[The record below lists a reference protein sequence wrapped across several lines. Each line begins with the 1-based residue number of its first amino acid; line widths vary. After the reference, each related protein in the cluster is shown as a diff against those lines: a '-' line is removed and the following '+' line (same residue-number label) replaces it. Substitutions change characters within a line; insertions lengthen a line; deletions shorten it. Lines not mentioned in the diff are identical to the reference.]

1 MEFNR
6 LNRTAL
12 LVGAALVMGVPPA
25 ALAQNALEEVIVT
38 ATRRAEALTDAP
50 ISVTAITGDELQQ
63 RGVLD
68 SLGLGDAVPNLTI
81 GTEGARDATY
91 IAIRGVSQ
99 NERRNTDDAT
109 TPMFM
114 DGANIPRMSGVA
126 AYFYDVERIEV
137 LRGPQGTLYGRNSTT
152 GVVNVITNKPNFDGY
167 SGNLELGLGDYS
179 TTNAQGAFNLPVSD
193 SFAARLAFTYQKHD
207 GYLDNGPLVEDLND
221 ADDLGVRAH
230 LLWNI
235 GDATSL
241 LFTADYYN
249 KDAIGNNAVGVRC
262 PSDVPQCNVG
272 LGITGDPG
280 DIPLLPQ
287 AFRPPGEQQSFR
299 DNSDTNFK
307 FELTSS
313 FDTFD
318 LTALVASREHKRN
331 YNTGSWT
338 NEYLNGIPI
347 DGGVRET
354 TMSESINAELRLTS
368 NSDGALQ
375 WIAGLYY
382 LDEEINGNFQFQP
395 VYAASPFIGNHLN
408 VNFIDRDLSIE
419 SQAVF
424 GNLSYD
430 LSDVVTFRA
439 GVRYT
444 DDEKDKGGIAS
455 DPSAGSYFRVWITE
469 TGQIFGPPYRAQ
481 VANPSWSETT
491 YDVGL
496 DFAAGDNSMF
506 YVKFSTGYKAGG
518 FNRGS
523 AGPGSNPRAGVFML
537 DIYDPETVNA
547 FEVGFKGT
555 FMDGRG
561 RIGIAAFLNDYG
573 SKVESVVRLI
583 GGIPTNTA
591 VNATNVDI
599 AGIEI
604 EASLLYGDV
613 GGRLD
618 FGLGLLDAHY
628 GEFPN
633 LPDPIRGGANVLD
646 VSGETVLNAPDRSV
660 NLSWVPVEWSVMN
673 GTLSPRL
680 QIVYKSKY
688 KTRPHGLEVDIQ
700 DDYSR
705 TNLSLFWEAD
715 DNGWFGEVYVRNIE
729 DELVQSASGCGTAAQ
744 GGPPGTF
751 VNCTKMF
758 QAPRTSGLRFGYR
771 F

>member
-1 MEFNR
+1 M
-6 LNRTAL
+6 
-12 LVGAALVMGVPPA
+12 AAPPA
-25 ALAQNALEEVIVT
+25 ALAQNVLEEVIVT
-38 ATRRAEALTDAP
+38 ANRRAEALTDAP

-167 SGNLELGLGDYS
+167 SGNLELGLGNYS

-193 SFAARLAFTYQKHD
+193 SFAARLAFTYQRHD
-207 GYLDNGPLVEDLND
+207 GYFDNGPLVEDLND
-221 ADDLGVRAH
+221 ADDIGVRAH

-241 LFTADYYN
+241 LLTADYYN
-249 KDAIGNNAVGVRC
+249 KDAIGNNTIGVAC
-262 PSDVPQCNVG
+262 PSDIFCNVG

-280 DIPLLPQ
+280 DVSLLRQ
-287 AFRPPGEQQSFR
+287 DWRPAGEEQSFR

-313 FDTFD
+313 FENFD
-318 LTALVASREHKRN
+318 LTALVASREHERD
-331 YNTGSWT
+331 YNTGASWGEIV
-338 NEYLNGIPI
+338 NGLPLN
-347 DGGVRET
+347 GGVRET
-354 TMSESINAELRLTS
+354 TKSESINAELRLTS
-368 NSDGALQ
+368 NADGPLQ

-382 LDEEINGNFQFQP
+382 LDEEINGNFMFQP
-395 VYAASPFIGNHLN
+395 NSFAFGGNHLN

-430 LSDVVTFRA
+430 LSDVVTVRA

-469 TGQIFGPPYRAQ
+469 PGTILGPPYRAQ
-481 VANPSWSETT
+481 VANPSWNETT

-561 RIGIAAFLNDYG
+561 RISIAAFLNDYA
-573 SKVESVVRLI
+573 SKVESVVRVI
-583 GGIPTNTA
+583 GGVPTNTA

-599 AGIEI
+599 SGVEL
-604 EASLLYGDV
+604 ETSLLYGDS

-618 FGLGLLDAHY
+618 FGIGLLNAHY
-628 GEFPN
+628 GEFTN
-633 LPDPIRGGANVLD
+633 LPDPIRAGPNVLD
-646 VSGETVLNAPDRSV
+646 VSGDTVLNAPDRSINV
-660 NLSWVPVEWSVMN
+660 SWVPVEWSVMN
-673 GTLSPRL
+673 GTLTPRL
-680 QIVYKSKY
+680 QITYKSRY
-688 KTRPHGLEVDIQ
+688 KTRPHGLEVDFQ
-700 DDYSR
+700 DDYTRS
-705 TNLSLFWEAD
+705 NLSLFWEAD

-729 DELVQSASGCGTAAQ
+729 DELVQSASSCGNQ
-744 GGPPGTF
+744 GHGARPGT
-751 VNCTKMF
+751 VVGCTKMF
-758 QAPRTSGLRFGYR
+758 QAPRTSGLRVGYR

>member
-1 MEFNR
+1 MKFSR
-6 LNRTAL
+6 SSRKAL
-12 LVGAALVMGVPPA
+12 HAGVALVMAAPPA
-25 ALAQNALEEVIVT
+25 ALAQNVLEEVIVT
-38 ATRRAEALTDAP
+38 ANRRAEALTDAP

-167 SGNLELGLGDYS
+167 SGNLELGLGNYS

-207 GYLDNGPLVEDLND
+207 GYFDNGPLVEDLND
-221 ADDLGVRAH
+221 ADDIGVRAH

-241 LFTADYYN
+241 LLTADYYN
-249 KDAIGNNAVGVRC
+249 KDAIGNNTIGVAC
-262 PSDVPQCNVG
+262 PSDIFCNVG

-280 DIPLLPQ
+280 DVSLLRQ
-287 AFRPPGEQQSFR
+287 DWRPAGEEQSFR

-313 FDTFD
+313 FENFD
-318 LTALVASREHKRN
+318 LTALVASREHERD
-331 YNTGSWT
+331 YNTGASWGEIV
-338 NEYLNGIPI
+338 NGLPLN
-347 DGGVRET
+347 GGVRET
-354 TMSESINAELRLTS
+354 TKSESINAELRLTS
-368 NSDGALQ
+368 NADGPLQ

-382 LDEEINGNFQFQP
+382 LDEEINGNFMFQP
-395 VYAASPFIGNHLN
+395 NSFAFGGNHLN

-430 LSDVVTFRA
+430 LSDVVTVRA

-469 TGQIFGPPYRAQ
+469 PGTILGPPYRAQ
-481 VANPSWSETT
+481 VANPSWNETT

-561 RIGIAAFLNDYG
+561 RISIAAFLNDYA
-573 SKVESVVRLI
+573 SKVESVVRVI
-583 GGIPTNTA
+583 GGVPTNTA

-599 AGIEI
+599 SGVEL
-604 EASLLYGDV
+604 ETSLLYGDS

-618 FGLGLLDAHY
+618 FGIGLLNAHY
-628 GEFPN
+628 GEFTN
-633 LPDPIRGGANVLD
+633 LPDPIRAGPNVLD
-646 VSGETVLNAPDRSV
+646 VSGDTVLNAPDRSINV
-660 NLSWVPVEWSVMN
+660 SWVPVEWSVMN
-673 GTLSPRL
+673 GTLTPRL
-680 QIVYKSKY
+680 QITYKSRY
-688 KTRPHGLEVDIQ
+688 KTRPHGLEVDFQ
-700 DDYSR
+700 DDYTRS
-705 TNLSLFWEAD
+705 NLSLFWEAD

-729 DELVQSASGCGTAAQ
+729 DELVQSASSCGNQ
-744 GGPPGTF
+744 GHGARPGT
-751 VNCTKMF
+751 VVGCTKMF
-758 QAPRTSGLRFGYR
+758 QAPRTSGLRVGYR

>member
-1 MEFNR
+1 M
-6 LNRTAL
+6 
-12 LVGAALVMGVPPA
+12 AAPPA
-25 ALAQNALEEVIVT
+25 ALAQNVLEEVIVT
-38 ATRRAEALTDAP
+38 ANRRAEALTDAP

-167 SGNLELGLGDYS
+167 SGNLELGLGNYS

-207 GYLDNGPLVEDLND
+207 GYFDNGPLVEDLND
-221 ADDLGVRAH
+221 ADDIGVRAH

-241 LFTADYYN
+241 LLTADYYN
-249 KDAIGNNAVGVRC
+249 KDAIGNNTIGVAC
-262 PSDVPQCNVG
+262 PSDIFCNVG

-280 DIPLLPQ
+280 DVSLLPQ
-287 AFRPPGEQQSFR
+287 TWRPAGEQQSFR

-313 FDTFD
+313 FENFD
-318 LTALVASREHKRN
+318 LTALVASREHERD
-331 YNTGSWT
+331 YNTGASWGEII
-338 NEYLNGIPI
+338 NGLPLN
-347 DGGVRET
+347 GGVRET
-354 TMSESINAELRLTS
+354 TKSESINAELRLTS
-368 NSDGALQ
+368 NADGPLQ

-382 LDEEINGNFQFQP
+382 LDEEINGNFMFQP
-395 VYAASPFIGNHLN
+395 NSFAFGGNHLN

-469 TGQIFGPPYRAQ
+469 PGTILGPPYRAQ
-481 VANPSWSETT
+481 VANPSWNETT

-561 RIGIAAFLNDYG
+561 RISIAAFLNDYA
-573 SKVESVVRLI
+573 SKVESVVRVI
-583 GGIPTNTA
+583 GGVPTNTA

-599 AGIEI
+599 SGVEI
-604 EASLLYGDV
+604 ETSLLYGDS

-618 FGLGLLDAHY
+618 FGIGLLNAHY
-628 GEFPN
+628 GEFTN
-633 LPDPIRGGANVLD
+633 LPDPIRAGPNVLD
-646 VSGETVLNAPDRSV
+646 VSGDTVLNAPDRSINV
-660 NLSWVPVEWSVMN
+660 SWVPVEWSVMN
-673 GTLSPRL
+673 GTLTPRL
-680 QIVYKSKY
+680 QITYKSRY
-688 KTRPHGLEVDIQ
+688 KTRPHGLEVDFQ
-700 DDYSR
+700 DDYTRS
-705 TNLSLFWEAD
+705 NLSLFWEAD

-729 DELVQSASGCGTAAQ
+729 DELVQSASSCGNQ
-744 GGPPGTF
+744 GHGARPGT
-751 VNCTKMF
+751 VVGCTKMF
-758 QAPRTSGLRFGYR
+758 QAPRTSGLRVGYR

>member
-1 MEFNR
+1 MKNRKFNR
-6 LNRTAL
+6 MAL
-12 LVGAALVMGVPPA
+12 LAGAALVLGVPPV
-25 ALAQNALEEVIVT
+25 ALAQNTLEEVIVT

-50 ISVTAITGDELQQ
+50 ISVTAITGDELLQ

-91 IAIRGVSQ
+91 VAIRGVSQ

-109 TPMFM
+109 TPFFI
-114 DGANIPRMSGVA
+114 DGANVPRMSGVA
-126 AYFYDVERIEV
+126 AYFYDVERLEV

-167 SGNLELGLGDYS
+167 SGNLELGLGNYS
-179 TTNAQGAFNLPVSD
+179 TTNAQGAFNLPISD

-207 GYLDNGPLVEDLND
+207 GYLNNGPLVEDLND

-249 KDAIGNNAVGVRC
+249 KDAIGNNVIVVPC
-262 PSDVPQCNVG
+262 PSDVFCNVG
-272 LGITGDPG
+272 LGVSGNPG
-280 DIPLLPQ
+280 DVSLLPQ

-313 FDTFD
+313 FETFD
-318 LTALVASREHKRN
+318 LTALVASREHERN
-331 YNTGSWT
+331 YNTGSYYG
-338 NEYLNGIPI
+338 EYINGIPV

-354 TMSESINAELRLTS
+354 TKSESINAELRLTS
-368 NSDGALQ
+368 NTDGPLQ

-382 LDEEINGNFQFQP
+382 LDEEINGNFMFQP
-395 VYAASPFIGNHLN
+395 VYLGSPFIGNHLN

-424 GNLSYD
+424 GNLTYD
-430 LSDVVTFRA
+430 LSDVVTFRV

-455 DPSAGSYFRVWITE
+455 DPSAGSYFRVWLTE
-469 TGQIFGPPYRAQ
+469 PGTIFGPPYRAQ
-481 VANPSWSETT
+481 VANPAWNETT

-523 AGPGSNPRAGVFML
+523 AGPGSNPGAGVFML

-561 RIGIAAFLNDYG
+561 RISMAAFLNDYG

-604 EASLLYGDV
+604 EASLLYGDS

-633 LPDPIRGGANVLD
+633 LPDPILGGGAVLD
-646 VSGETVLNAPDRSV
+646 VSGETVLNAPDRSI

-673 GTLSPRL
+673 GTLTPRI

-705 TNLSLFWEAD
+705 SNLSLFWEAD
-715 DNGWFGEVYVRNIE
+715 DDGWFGEVYVRNIE
-729 DELVQSASGCGTAAQ
+729 DEIIQTASGCGNAGQ
-744 GGPPGTF
+744 GAPSGTY
-751 VNCTKMF
+751 VGCTKMF

>member
-1 MEFNR
+1 M
-6 LNRTAL
+6 
-12 LVGAALVMGVPPA
+12 AAPPA
-25 ALAQNALEEVIVT
+25 ALAQNVLEEVIVT
-38 ATRRAEALTDAP
+38 ANRRAEALTDAP

-167 SGNLELGLGDYS
+167 SGNLELGLGNYS

-207 GYLDNGPLVEDLND
+207 GYFDNGPLVEDLND
-221 ADDLGVRAH
+221 ADDIGVRAH

-241 LFTADYYN
+241 LLTADYYN
-249 KDAIGNNAVGVRC
+249 KDAIGNNTIGVAC
-262 PSDVPQCNVG
+262 PSDIFCNVG

-280 DIPLLPQ
+280 DVSLLRQ
-287 AFRPPGEQQSFR
+287 DWRPAGEEQSFR

-313 FDTFD
+313 FENFD
-318 LTALVASREHKRN
+318 LTALVASREHERD
-331 YNTGSWT
+331 YNTGASWGEIV
-338 NEYLNGIPI
+338 NGLPLN
-347 DGGVRET
+347 GGVRET
-354 TMSESINAELRLTS
+354 TKSESINAELRLTS
-368 NSDGALQ
+368 NADGPLQ

-382 LDEEINGNFQFQP
+382 LDEEINGNFMFQP
-395 VYAASPFIGNHLN
+395 NSFAFGGNHLN

-430 LSDVVTFRA
+430 LSDVVTVRA

-469 TGQIFGPPYRAQ
+469 PGTILGPPYRAQ
-481 VANPSWSETT
+481 VANPSWNETT

-561 RIGIAAFLNDYG
+561 RISIAAFLNDYA
-573 SKVESVVRLI
+573 SKVESVVRVI
-583 GGIPTNTA
+583 GGVPTNTA

-599 AGIEI
+599 SGVEL
-604 EASLLYGDV
+604 ETSLLYGDS

-618 FGLGLLDAHY
+618 FGIGLLNAHY
-628 GEFPN
+628 GEFTN
-633 LPDPIRGGANVLD
+633 LPDPIRAGPNVLD
-646 VSGETVLNAPDRSV
+646 VSGDTVLNAPDRSINV
-660 NLSWVPVEWSVMN
+660 SWVPVEWSVMN
-673 GTLSPRL
+673 GTLTPRL
-680 QIVYKSKY
+680 QITYKSRY
-688 KTRPHGLEVDIQ
+688 KTRPHGLEVDFQ
-700 DDYSR
+700 DDYTRS
-705 TNLSLFWEAD
+705 NLSLFWEAD
-715 DNGWFGEVYVRNIE
+715 DNGWFGEVYVRNVE
-729 DELVQSASGCGTAAQ
+729 DELVQSASSCGNQ
-744 GGPPGTF
+744 GHGARPGT
-751 VNCTKMF
+751 VVGCTKMF
-758 QAPRTSGLRFGYR
+758 QAPRTSGLRVGYR

>member
-1 MEFNR
+1 M
-6 LNRTAL
+6 
-12 LVGAALVMGVPPA
+12 AAPPA
-25 ALAQNALEEVIVT
+25 ALAQNVLEEVIVT
-38 ATRRAEALTDAP
+38 ANRRAEALTDAP

-167 SGNLELGLGDYS
+167 SGNLELGLGNYS

-207 GYLDNGPLVEDLND
+207 GYFDNGPLVEDLND
-221 ADDLGVRAH
+221 ADDIGVRAH

-241 LFTADYYN
+241 LLTADYYN
-249 KDAIGNNAVGVRC
+249 KDAIGNNTIGVAC
-262 PSDVPQCNVG
+262 PSDIFCNVG

-280 DIPLLPQ
+280 DVSLLRQ
-287 AFRPPGEQQSFR
+287 DWRPAGEEQSFR

-313 FDTFD
+313 FENFD
-318 LTALVASREHKRN
+318 LTALVASREHERD
-331 YNTGSWT
+331 YNTGASWGEIV
-338 NEYLNGIPI
+338 NGLPLN
-347 DGGVRET
+347 GGVRET
-354 TMSESINAELRLTS
+354 TKSESINAELRLTS
-368 NSDGALQ
+368 NADGPLQ

-382 LDEEINGNFQFQP
+382 LDEEINGNFMFQP
-395 VYAASPFIGNHLN
+395 NSFAFGGNHLN

-430 LSDVVTFRA
+430 LSDVVTVRA

-469 TGQIFGPPYRAQ
+469 PGTILGPPYRAQ
-481 VANPSWSETT
+481 VANPSWNETT

-561 RIGIAAFLNDYG
+561 RISIAAFLNDYA
-573 SKVESVVRLI
+573 SKVESVVRVI
-583 GGIPTNTA
+583 GGVPTNTA

-599 AGIEI
+599 SGVEL
-604 EASLLYGDV
+604 ETSLLYGDS

-618 FGLGLLDAHY
+618 FGIGLLNAHY
-628 GEFPN
+628 GEFTN
-633 LPDPIRGGANVLD
+633 LPDPIRAGPNVLD
-646 VSGETVLNAPDRSV
+646 VSGDTVLNAPDRSINV
-660 NLSWVPVEWSVMN
+660 SWVPVEWSVMN
-673 GTLSPRL
+673 GTLTPRL
-680 QIVYKSKY
+680 QITYKSRY
-688 KTRPHGLEVDIQ
+688 KTRPHGLEVDFQ
-700 DDYSR
+700 DDYTRS
-705 TNLSLFWEAD
+705 NLSLFWEAD

-729 DELVQSASGCGTAAQ
+729 DELVQSASSCGNQ
-744 GGPPGTF
+744 GHGARPGT
-751 VNCTKMF
+751 VVGCTKMF
-758 QAPRTSGLRFGYR
+758 QAPRTSGLRVGYR

>member
-1 MEFNR
+1 M
-6 LNRTAL
+6 
-12 LVGAALVMGVPPA
+12 GAPPS
-25 ALAQNALEEVIVT
+25 ALAQNTLEEVIVT

-50 ISVTAITGDELQQ
+50 ISVTAITGDELIQ

-109 TPMFM
+109 TPMFI

-152 GVVNVITNKPNFDGY
+152 GVVNIITNKPTFDEYG
-167 SGNLELGLGDYS
+167 GNIQLGLGSYS
-179 TTNAQGAFNLPVSD
+179 ATNAQGAFNLPISD
-193 SFAARLAFTYQKHD
+193 SFAARLAFIYQKHD
-207 GYLDNGPLVEDLND
+207 GYLDNGPVVEDMND
-221 ADDLGVRAH
+221 ADDIGVRAH

-235 GDATSL
+235 GEATSL
-241 LFTADYYN
+241 LLTADYYN
-249 KDAIGNNAVGVRC
+249 KDAIGNNSVGVPC
-262 PSDVPQCNVG
+262 PSDIFCNVG
-272 LGITGDPG
+272 LGLTGDPG
-280 DIPLLPQ
+280 DISLLAQ
-287 AFRPPGEQQSFR
+287 TWRPAGEQQSFR

-307 FELTSS
+307 LELNSS
-313 FDTFD
+313 FDGFD
-318 LTALVASREHKRN
+318 LTALVSSREHERD
-331 YNTGSWT
+331 YNTGASWG
-338 NEYLNGIPI
+338 EIVNGLPM

-354 TMSESINAELRLTS
+354 TKSESINAELRLTS
-368 NSDGALQ
+368 NSDGPLQ

-382 LDEEINGNFQFQP
+382 LDEEINGEFQFQP
-395 VYAASPFIGNHLN
+395 NSFAFGGNHLN
-408 VNFIDRDLSIE
+408 VNFIDRDLTIE

-424 GNLSYD
+424 GNLTYD

-469 TGQIFGPPYRAQ
+469 PGTILGPPYRAQ
-481 VANPSWSETT
+481 VANPSWNETT
-491 YDVGL
+491 YDIGL
-496 DFAAGDNSMF
+496 DFAAGDNSLF

-555 FMDGRG
+555 FLDGRG
-561 RIGIAAFLNDYG
+561 RISMAAFLNDYA
-573 SKVESVVRLI
+573 SKVESVVRVI
-583 GGIPTNTA
+583 GGVPTNTA

-599 AGIEI
+599 AGIEL
-604 EASLLYGDV
+604 ETSLLYGDS
-613 GGRLD
+613 GGRFD
-618 FGLGLLDAHY
+618 FGIGLLDAHY
-628 GEFPN
+628 GEFTN
-633 LPDPIRGGANVLD
+633 LPDPIRAGANVLD
-646 VSGETVLNAPDRSV
+646 VSGDTVLNAPDRSINV
-660 NLSWVPVEWSVMN
+660 SWVPAEWSVGN
-673 GTLSPRL
+673 GTLTPRL
-680 QIVYKSKY
+680 QIIYKSKY
-688 KTRPHGLEVDIQ
+688 TTRPHGLEADIQ
-700 DDYSR
+700 DDYTRS
-705 TNLSLFWEAD
+705 NVSLFWESD
-715 DNGWFGEVYVRNIE
+715 DSGWFGEVFVRNIE
-729 DELVQSASGCGTAAQ
+729 DELVQSASGCGNQ
-744 GGPPGTF
+744 GHGARPGTF
-751 VNCTKMF
+751 VGCTKMF
-758 QAPRTSGLRFGYR
+758 QAPRTSGLRVGYR